1 MKTQKY
7 WVLVVVCLLMVIQAQ
22 AQEAAPQPITIGET
36 FRIVSKKLNE
46 QREIRVYLPD
56 SYTSS
61 KQRYPVI
68 YTLDGEGTGSA
79 TANAVRFMTGY
90 AAIPQMPEALVVAI
104 PNTDRNRDMPIPQQ
118 YGRGGEANFLAFL
131 ADELIPAI
139 EQHYRT
145 QSLRILLGHSQG
157 GLFAH
162 YALTARPNVFQWVL
176 SMDAPLAGFAEVK
189 PMLEKAKTIIRQN
202 PNYRGRLVTIENLY
216 GWKKEWASL
225 VESAAK
231 GFYGERVEIKDETHE
246 TMAYKGIY
254 EGLKRLFHDYA
265 PNLVHDNKGSYTL
278 PVLDERYKALSEAYG
293 YTVDIPKPVL
303 LMAATEN
310 VAMQNGAEAVEM
322 VKRAM
327 ALYGESP
334 TAKRLLADAGEI
346 AKKGRDPRLA
356 EWAKLPPP
364 SVEQMQPFLG
374 VWRERKGEFEGVLTF
389 AVKNGIVH
397 AQFDGF
403 PPGSEPFQL
412 EISFVRVLGGK
423 SLQWGVRNGRGPG
436 IMVHTATLAD
446 ENTLTGT
453 TEGVG
458 FIHTPPSG
466 NFTYKRQISD
476 KKSSPDKF
484 DEIASFTRVSYS
496 VPQRP
501 QPWDKRKELPLGT
514 AAPDWQ
520 LQTVDGKTVRLS
532 ELRGEVVVLDFW
544 AHWCEPCRKLEP
556 LFDQLKRE
564 YESKPVEFFT
574 VSIWADRTFT
584 PQAFLSQYKPAATF
598 LIGTD
603 AVGNDYGIWGIP
615 TYFVIDATGKIS
627 YLHMLLSVDAE
638 ALKKRLHSAI
648 EQALNKE

>member
-7 WVLVVVCLLMVIQAQ
+7 WVIVVVCLLMGIQAQ

-36 FRIVSKKLNE
+36 FRITSKKMNE
-46 QREIRVYLPD
+46 QREIRVYLPN
-56 SYTSS
+56 SYASS

-68 YTLDGEGTGSA
+68 YALDGEGTGAA

-90 AAIPQMPEALVVAI
+90 AAIPQIPEALVVAI
-104 PNTDRNRDMPIPQQ
+104 LNTDRNRDMPIPQQ

-131 ADELIPAI
+131 ADELIPTI
-139 EQHYRT
+139 EQRYRT
-145 QSLRILLGHSQG
+145 QPLRILLGHSQG

-162 YALTARPNVFQWVL
+162 YALTARPTIFQWVL
-176 SMDAPLAGFAEVK
+176 SMDAPLAGFPEVK
-189 PMLEKAKTIIRQN
+189 PMLEKIKTLISQY

-225 VESAAK
+225 IEVAPK
-231 GFYGERVEIKDETHE
+231 TFYKEQVEIKDETHE

-265 PNLVHDNKGSYTL
+265 PNLIRDNKGSYTL
-278 PVLDERYKALSEAYG
+278 PVLDERYKALSETYG
-293 YTVDIPKPVL
+293 YKVDIPKPVL
-303 LMAATEN
+303 LMAATQN
-310 VAMQNGAEAVEM
+310 VAMQNGAEAVEL

-334 TAKRLLADAGEI
+334 TIKQLLADAEEV

-364 SVEQMQPFLG
+364 AIDQMQPFLD

-389 AVKNGIVH
+389 AVKDGAVR

-403 PPGSEPFQL
+403 PPGGEPFQL
-412 EISFVRVLGGK
+412 EIAFVRVLGGK
-423 SLQWGVRNGRGPG
+423 NLQWGVRNGRGPG

-446 ENTLTGT
+446 ENILTGT

-458 FIHTPPSG
+458 FIHAPPSEQ
-466 NFTYKRQISD
+466 FTYKRNGSD
-476 KKSSPDKF
+476 KKSSPDKL
-484 DEIASFTRVSYS
+484 DESASFRKVSYS

-501 QPWDKRKELPLGT
+501 RPWDKRKELPIGA

-520 LQTVDGKTVRLS
+520 LKTADGKTARLS
-532 ELRGEVVVLDFW
+532 ELRGKVVVLDFW
-544 AHWCEPCRKLEP
+544 AYWCEPCRKMEP

-574 VSIWADRTFT
+574 VSTWVDRDFN
-584 PQAFLSQYKPAATF
+584 PQAFLKQNTLASTF

-603 AVGNDYGIWGIP
+603 AVANDYGIWGIP

-627 YLHMLLSVDAE
+627 YQHMLLSVDAE
-638 ALKKRLHSAI
+638 ALKKRLHTAI